1 MPSHV
6 CIFWI
11 ISTVLLSLPTK
22 GMNAQF
28 MNYGSDFIL
37 FFNSAKC
44 KFFCSQQHYLVSWG
58 QKLYSIACWYAV
70 SYGQAT
76 PLQAFIYDWFG
87 ILVISDREMN
97 TALDANPTN
106 VPYIVVQ
113 TIRHHCSYRTVGMPT

>member
-1 MPSHV
+1 MLSHI

-11 ISTVLLSLPTK
+11 ISTVLLSLPAK

-28 MNYGSDFIL
+28 MNYGSDFTV
-37 FFNSAKC
+37 FSNSAKC
-44 KFFCSQQHYLVSWG
+44 KFFCLQQHYLVSWG
-58 QKLYSIACWYAV
+58 QKLDSIACCNAV

-97 TALDANPTN
+97 TALGTYPTTC
-106 VPYIVVQ
+106 
-113 TIRHHCSYRTVGMPT
+113 TIPCRSDNSPPLFLS